1 MYTHKHNAIK
11 PLNGGYVIKRFLLE
25 LDDLHII
32 CTLVFVYVC
41 TFVYSLSANT
51 TIPFNFAS
59 SLMQKKKKKKGRR
72 DCRFAKD
79 DSKEMHW
86 TCCSTQLFYVC
97 AFTCQFTVILK
108 YKVFSIYNI
117 MRMHYKNMNNL
128 Q

>member
-11 PLNGGYVIKRFLLE
+11 PVNGGYVIKRFLLE

-59 SLMQKKKKKKGRR
+59 SLMQKRRRKKGGEIV
-72 DCRFAKD
+72 DLQKTTAK
-79 DSKEMHW
+79 KCIEHVVPHN
-86 TCCSTQLFYVC
+86 Y
-97 AFTCQFTVILK
+97 FTCVRSLAN
-108 YKVFSIYNI
+108 S
-117 MRMHYKNMNNL
+117 R
-128 Q
+128 